1 MANNKFSDSIDETAY
16 QALEDALQL
25 GAYENQPEPRRR
37 STPKP
42 AEARVPEQ
50 NRPRKN
56 DQQAQSSAQAA
67 AALEVSRPYV
77 SMLCDNGKLGKVVMT
92 EGGHRRVRASA
103 LEAYRIARTRTAE
116 DAPTPREAGIDAGLY
131 DHDDHYYR
139 NVVREQG
146 LSDLKPKARAKR
158 KSPP

>member
-56 DQQAQSSAQAA
+56 DQQAQSFLFSFGSRSWRSGFQALLECCFQVFRLAILAQ
-67 AALEVSRPYV
+67 
-77 SMLCDNGKLGKVVMT
+77 
-92 EGGHRRVRASA
+92 
-103 LEAYRIARTRTAE
+103 
-116 DAPTPREAGIDAGLY
+116 
-131 DHDDHYYR
+131 
-139 NVVREQG
+139 
-146 LSDLKPKARAKR
+146 
-158 KSPP
+158 